1 MKKRFY
7 LALLVA
13 FALFVLS
20 GCGSKTIDLVGSWTS
35 DDPSSESQGI
45 QSLEMS
51 FSSSGYYYG
60 KMISTD
66 GSEPLEIEGDYT
78 LNGNTIHVNRKYAKD
93 GEKENL
99 TYKYSVIDNNTIEF
113 MYTDNS
119 SIILK
124 RDLPEEVQ
132 SPSPTNSS
140 EGTGQSNT
148 ANVSA
153 TFTGKEYKPGMYKIG
168 VDMPAGE
175 YVLNPS
181 GKSGAYV
188 EISSDSS
195 GNSIIDNDNFDL
207 FCYVSVK
214 DGEYLTL
221 QGCSAYE
228 ESGVKNLVDFNGGLA
243 LMGTYKVGKDLPA
256 GEYKVKLLKGSTSG
270 YYEVN
275 AAPIGSASEI
285 INNGI
290 IEGDAYVTLEDGQ
303 YIKLQDCFISLN

>member
-13 FALFVLS
+13 FVLFVLS

-60 KMISTD
+60 KMVSTD

-113 MYTDNS
+113 MYADNS

-124 RDLPEEVQ
+124 RDLPDEVQ
-132 SPSPTNSS
+132 SPSPTNPS
-140 EGTGQSNT
+140 EGTSQSNT
-148 ANVSA
+148 ANTSA
-153 TFTGKEYKPGMYKIG
+153 TFTGKEYKSGMYKIG

-175 YVLNPS
+175 YVLSPS

-207 FCYVSVK
+207 FCYASVK

-228 ESGVKNLVDFNGGLA
+228 ESGVKSLVDFNGGLA

-256 GEYKVKLLKGSTSG
+256 GEYKVKLLKGLTSG

-275 AAPIGSASEI
+275 AAPIGSGSEI

-290 IEGDAYVTLEDGQ
+290 IEGDTYVTLEDGQ